1 MQENTMSL
9 ANRALWTIDRNLT
22 GELSLGS
29 VAENCG
35 VSRYHLAHAF
45 GETTGMSVM
54 EYVRERRLSEAAA
67 NLANGKS
74 NILDLA
80 LEYGYASHEA
90 FSRAFR
96 SQFGLT
102 PEEVRRNATTDGLP
116 VVKPVKV
123 GESARTAI
131 AASRIVPLGA
141 MKFVGLC
148 EHVPFTQLQNIASQ
162 WQRFMPHYGDIADK
176 AHPIPAGVSANL
188 DEEGNFDYICA
199 VEVKRFG
206 SVPKGLIE
214 LTVPA
219 RTYAVFAHDGHI
231 SEIGRTF
238 HAIWNDWV
246 PDGGR
251 AIADSAS
258 IERHR
263 ETFDTRTGMG
273 GVDIYIPVK

>member
-1 MQENTMSL
+1 MSL

-22 GELSLGS
+22 GELSLRT

-67 NLANGKS
+67 DLAKGKS

-80 LEYGYASHEA
+80 MEYGYASHEA

-96 SQFGLT
+96 AQFAMT
-102 PEEVRRNATTDGLP
+102 PEEVRKQATTNGLP
-116 VVKPVKV
+116 VRKPAKADE
-123 GESARTAI
+123 GTKPTI
-131 AASRIVPLGA
+131 AASRIVSLGE

-148 EHVPFTQLQNIASQ
+148 EHVPFTQLQNIAAQ
-162 WQRFMPHYGDIADK
+162 WQRFMPHYGEIDDK
-176 AHPIPAGVSANL
+176 AHPIPAGVSTNL
-188 DEEGNFDYICA
+188 DDEGNFDYICA

-206 SVPKGLIE
+206 KVPKGLVE
-214 LTVPA
+214 LAVPA
-219 RTYAVFAHDGHI
+219 QTYAVFAHEAHI

-238 HAIWNDWV
+238 HAIWNDWEP
-246 PDGGR
+246 PDGRTITDG
-251 AIADSAS
+251 AS

-263 ETFDTRTGMG
+263 ETFDTRTGYG
-273 GVDIYIPVK
+273 GVEIYIPVT

>member
-1 MQENTMSL
+1 MSL
-9 ANRALWTIDRNLT
+9 ANRALWTIDRNLR
-22 GELSLGS
+22 GELSLSS
-29 VAENCG
+29 VAANCG

-67 NLANGKS
+67 DLANGKS

-80 LEYGYASHEA
+80 MEYGYASHEA

-96 SQFGLT
+96 AQFGMT
-102 PEEVRRNATTDGLP
+102 PEEVRKQATTNGLP
-116 VVKPVKV
+116 VRRPAKSDEGAKP
-123 GESARTAI
+123 AI
-131 AASRIVPLGA
+131 AASRMVSLGE

-162 WQRFMPHYGDIADK
+162 WQRFMPHYGEIEDK
-176 AHPIPAGVSANL
+176 AHPIPAGVSTNL
-188 DEEGNFDYICA
+188 DDEGNFDYICA

-206 SVPKGLIE
+206 KLPKGLNQ

-219 RTYAVFAHDGHI
+219 QTYAVFAHEGHI
-231 SEIGRTF
+231 SEIGRTV

-246 PDGGR
+246 APDGR
-251 AIADSAS
+251 TIADAAS

-263 ETFDTRTGMG
+263 ETFDTRTGYG
-273 GVDIYIPVK
+273 GVDIYIPVR

>member
-1 MQENTMSL
+1 MSL

-22 GELSLGS
+22 GELSLRS

-67 NLANGKS
+67 DLAQGKS

-80 LEYGYASHEA
+80 MEYGYASHEA

-96 SQFGLT
+96 AQFGMT
-102 PEEVRRNATTDGLP
+102 PDEVRKKATTNGLP
-116 VVKPVKV
+116 VRKPAKTEA
-123 GESARTAI
+123 GAKPTI
-131 AASRIVPLGA
+131 AASRIVALGE
-141 MKFVGLC
+141 MKFVGLS
-148 EHVPFTQLQNIASQ
+148 EHVPFSELQNIAAQ
-162 WQRFMPHYGDIADK
+162 WQRFMPHYSEIEDK
-176 AHPIPAGVSANL
+176 AQPIPAGVSTNL
-188 DEEGNFDYICA
+188 DDEGNFDYICA

-206 SVPKGLIE
+206 KVPKGLIQ

-219 RTYAVFAHDGHI
+219 QTYAVFAHTGHI
-231 SEIGRTF
+231 SEIGQTF

-246 PDGGR
+246 PPDGR
-251 AIADSAS
+251 AIADAAS
-258 IERHR
+258 IERHM
-263 ETFDTRTGMG
+263 ETFDTRTGYG
-273 GVDIYIPVK
+273 GVEIYIPVR

>member
-1 MQENTMSL
+1 MSL

-22 GELSLGS
+22 GELSLRS

-67 NLANGKS
+67 DLARGKS

-80 LEYGYASHEA
+80 MEYGYSSHEA

-96 SQFGLT
+96 AQFGTT
-102 PEEVRRNATTDGLP
+102 PEEVRKQATTNGLP
-116 VVKPVKV
+116 VRKPVKADE
-123 GESARTAI
+123 GAKPTI
-131 AASRIVPLGA
+131 AASRIVAQGE
-141 MKFVGLC
+141 MKFVGLS
-148 EHVPFTQLQNIASQ
+148 EHVPFTELQNIAAQ
-162 WQRFMPHYGDIADK
+162 WQRFMPHYGEIEDK
-176 AHPIPAGVSANL
+176 AQSIPAGVSTNL
-188 DEEGNFDYICA
+188 DDEGNFDYICA

-206 SVPKGLIE
+206 RVPKGLIQ

-219 RTYAVFAHDGHI
+219 QTYAVFAHDGHI
-231 SEIGRTF
+231 SEIGRTY

-246 PDGGR
+246 PPDGR
-251 AIADSAS
+251 QIADGAS

-263 ETFDTRTGMG
+263 ETFDTRTGFG
-273 GVDIYIPVK
+273 GVDIFIPVR